1 MTLLKQRVKA
11 TCFEVDFSVSTAEGW
26 GRVGQWDQQGGILE
40 EGQDLDGLE
49 SAMNRPPAVILLSE
63 A

>member
-1 MTLLKQRVKA
+1 M
-11 TCFEVDFSVSTAEGW
+11 DFSVSTAEGW